1 MGKTRFL
8 TAAIALVLSQVGV
21 AHAADLGLPPPPPL
35 MEPAPPP
42 LPVENDCCTDR
53 GWYLKGFIG
62 STSYDVSSIDNAAF
76 DTADFTFHNL
86 GFEAS
91 GFGGLG
97 FGSKV
102 SDHFRWDV
110 TGEYRNR
117 ATFHGF
123 DSYEGPG
130 FSGTNDYE
138 ATLKSWAM
146 LANFYWDIICWNGLT
161 PYVGGGVGFSRNYIG
176 NFTDINVPNLGAAY
190 ANTNVTTEFAWAI
203 HAGLAFEVND
213 RVTLDFAY
221 RYINLGDA
229 MSDTVIAYDGSGTAE
244 GLEFEDIDSHDIMLG
259 VRWKFGHCCGQPAAM
274 PVAFK

>member
-1 MGKTRFL
+1 MGKTRVALSAF
-8 TAAIALVLSQVGV
+8 ALVLCQVAG
-21 AHAADLGLPPPPPL
+21 AHAADLGLPPPPP
-35 MEPAPPP
+35 MIDAAPPP
-42 LPVENDCCTDR
+42 IASDCCTDQ
-53 GWYLKGFIG
+53 GWYFKGFLG

-97 FGSKV
+97 FGSKL
-102 SDHFRWDV
+102 SPHFRWDA
-110 TGEYRNR
+110 TAEYRNR
-117 ATFHGF
+117 ATFHGL

-146 LANFYWDIICWNGLT
+146 LGNIYWDIVCWNGLT
-161 PYVGGGVGFSRNYIG
+161 PYVGAGIGFSRNYIG
-176 NFTDINVPNLGAAY
+176 NFTDINVPNLGVAY
-190 ANTNVTTEFAWAI
+190 ANTNATTEFAWAI
-203 HAGLAFEVND
+203 HAGFAFEVND
-213 RVTLDFAY
+213 RVTLDLAY

-229 MSDTVIAYDGSGTAE
+229 MSDTVIAYDGSGTAD
-244 GLEFEDIDSHDIMLG
+244 GLEFEDIDSHDVMLG
-259 VRWKFGHCCGQPAAM
+259 VRWKFDHCCGQAAPM